1 MQTKLEITQGG
12 DIVRLIRAGEDRAQV
27 LDLII
32 SRYGERLYWHLR
44 RIVVLHEE
52 AEDALQDTFVAAYNA
67 LGGFRGESEGSL
79 IVWLYRIATNMAIKM
94 LRRRRRSIFV
104 SIDAVGADLLAD
116 YETQIA
122 PDADEIAVR
131 LQRAVVALPMK
142 QKLVFNLRYYD
153 ELSFEDISQ
162 ATGMSVATLKVN
174 YHYAVKRIKEQVT
187 AFDYDEER

>member
-1 MQTKLEITQGG
+1 MQTRLEITHRG
-12 DIVRLIRAGEDRAQV
+12 DVVRQIRAGEDRAQV

-44 RIVVLHEE
+44 RMVVLHEE

-67 LGGFRGESEGSL
+67 LDGFRGESEGSL
-79 IVWLYRIATNMAIKM
+79 IVWLYKIATNVAIKM

-116 YETQIA
+116 YEMQIA

-131 LQRAVVALPMK
+131 LQRAVVALPVK

-187 AFDYDEER
+187 IFDYEEEQ

>member
-1 MQTKLEITQGG
+1 MQTRLEITHRG
-12 DIVRLIRAGEDRAQV
+12 DVVRQIRAGEDRAQV

-44 RIVVLHEE
+44 RMVVLHEE

-67 LGGFRGESEGSL
+67 LDGFRGESEGSL
-79 IVWLYRIATNMAIKM
+79 IVWLYKIATNVAIKM

-116 YETQIA
+116 YETQIV

-131 LQRAVVALPMK
+131 LQRAVVALPVK

-187 AFDYDEER
+187 IFDYEEEQ

>member
-1 MQTKLEITQGG
+1 MQTRLEITHRG
-12 DIVRLIRAGEDRAQV
+12 DVVRQIRAGEDRAQV

-44 RIVVLHEE
+44 RMVVLHEE

-67 LGGFRGESEGSL
+67 LDGFRGESEGSL
-79 IVWLYRIATNMAIKM
+79 IVWLYKIATNVAIKM

-104 SIDAVGADLLAD
+104 SIDAVGADWLAD

-131 LQRAVVALPMK
+131 LQRAVVALPVK

-187 AFDYDEER
+187 IFDYEEEQ

>member
-67 LGGFRGESEGSL
+67 IGGFRGESEGSL

>member
-67 LGGFRGESEGSL
+67 IGGFRGESEGSL

-187 AFDYDEER
+187 TFDYDEER